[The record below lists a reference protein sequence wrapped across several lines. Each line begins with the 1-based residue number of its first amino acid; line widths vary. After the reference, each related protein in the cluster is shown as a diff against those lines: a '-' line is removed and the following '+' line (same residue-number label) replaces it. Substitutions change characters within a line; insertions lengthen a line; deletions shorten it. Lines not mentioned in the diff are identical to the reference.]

1 MLSRY
6 EAVQAAMG
14 KVLVVVA
21 EWRLCNNNTI
31 GWVSLSKHLPIPIVM
46 KPQSVALLNWN
57 TNDLVVE

>member
-1 MLSRY
+1 
-6 EAVQAAMG
+6 MG

-46 KPQSVALLNWN
+46 RPQSVALLNWN